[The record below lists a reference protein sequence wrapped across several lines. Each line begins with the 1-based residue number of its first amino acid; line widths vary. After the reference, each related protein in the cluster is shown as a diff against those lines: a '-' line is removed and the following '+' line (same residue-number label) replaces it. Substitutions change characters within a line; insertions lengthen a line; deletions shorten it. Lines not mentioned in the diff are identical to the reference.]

1 MSYSFVMRQI
11 ARRISVC
18 LLVVAF
24 VFSGAAWA
32 ACIELPVVVATSVS
46 VGHHSTVVA
55 DSGSDLNS
63 GEGQQDAV
71 APGQVPVPGHD
82 HASGVKCCSMAPVVN
97 LTPNLKA
104 TSVQFPCAVMSFRV
118 IQRNLTGFI
127 VALEPGI
134 PKPIV

>member
-1 MSYSFVMRQI
+1 MSYSFNMRQL

-32 ACIELPVVVATSVS
+32 ACIELPVVVAPPLS

-63 GEGQQDAV
+63 GDGQVAV

-104 TSVQFPCAVMSFRV
+104 TSVHFSCAAMSFRV
-118 IQRNLTGFI
+118 IQRDLTGFI